1 MTCPSINKNEY
12 SDLLRMQVKLTY
24 KILDIL
30 IYKNEYYLLM
40 INIFLLKFVYL
51 IIKIWRNMKNAI
63 YLILITALL
72 NCFPLYSQDK
82 EHSSEVNSSV
92 PELFAFHEV
101 IYPIWHTAYPE
112 KNYEMLKE
120 MVPDVNAGAE
130 KIYTAQLPG
139 ILRDKQEEWDK
150 GVLKLRASVERYDQA
165 MQGTDETEMLDAAEE
180 LHSNFEMLVRI
191 IRPVTKEVDEFHKVL
206 YMIYHHYWPNKNMEE
221 FGKAVDDLELRAEE
235 LNKCVLP
242 KWATDKSELF
252 KEQSQKLYNS
262 TENLKV
268 LKDSNADN
276 SEIEKAIEDVHDN
289 YVALEKL
296 FDK

>member
-1 MTCPSINKNEY
+1 MKKLFVFLSIT
-12 SDLLRMQVKLTY
+12 LLFIPFSL
-24 KILDIL
+24 
-30 IYKNEYYLLM
+30 
-40 INIFLLKFVYL
+40 F
-51 IIKIWRNMKNAI
+51 
-63 YLILITALL
+63 
-72 NCFPLYSQDK
+72 SQDD

-165 MQGTDETEMLDAAEE
+165 MQGTDETEMLGAAEV
-180 LHSNFEMLVRI
+180 LHSDFEMLVRI
-191 IRPVTKEVDEFHKVL
+191 IKPVTKEVDEFHKVL

-235 LNKCVLP
+235 LNECVLP
-242 KWATDKSELF
+242 KWAEDKSNEF
-252 KEQSQKLYNS
+252 MEQSQKLYDS
-262 TENLKV
+262 TKNLKA
-268 LKDSNADN
+268 LKNSNADDA
-276 SEIEKAIEDVHDN
+276 ELEKAIEDVHDN
-289 YVALEKL
+289 YVALEGL
-296 FDK
+296 FN